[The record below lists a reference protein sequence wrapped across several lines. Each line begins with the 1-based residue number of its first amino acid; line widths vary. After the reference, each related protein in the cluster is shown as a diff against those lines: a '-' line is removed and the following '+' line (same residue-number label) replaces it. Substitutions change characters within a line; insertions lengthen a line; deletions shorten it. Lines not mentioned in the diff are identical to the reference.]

1 MNSKEFGRKI
11 LVITTFVLC
20 LFACSNTNTSESS
33 NSNNETSD
41 SVNTS
46 EEISSEVEKNLYEY
60 YENDDGTLTITRYIG
75 NEKVVTIPS
84 NVSEI
89 SARAF
94 SGNNRI
100 TEVIIPKSVN
110 FIGKGI
116 FEDCLKIERLTLPF
130 IGESRENNKFLAYFF
145 GAMSKDDSYNY
156 DYIPNSLKEVIILD
170 SCTSLGSFVFRGC
183 SSLTIYCEAES
194 KPSGWDPKWNDS
206 NRPVVWGYDG
216 NAIYNGLCYAIS
228 EIDGNRY
235 ITITGYEGENTSVE
249 IPESINGIQVITI
262 VSNAFRGCT
271 SLTSI
276 IIPSS
281 FTSIGDSAFEG
292 CSSLTSITIPR
303 SVTSIGNYAFE
314 GCSSLTSITIPRSV
328 TSIGDSA
335 FEGCSSLTSIT
346 IPSSVTSIGYS
357 AFRDCSFLTIYC
369 EAKSKPSGWSSS
381 WNNSN
386 RLVIWG
392 YDGNAIYNG
401 LCYAIS
407 VIDGN
412 IYITITGYEGEN
424 TSVEIPES
432 INGIQVTTIVSNAFR
447 GCTSLTSITIPSS
460 VTSIGNNAFEGCSSL
475 TKMTLP
481 FVGGSKDSNKYLGYI
496 FGASSYSNNLRYVPS
511 SLKEIIILDSC
522 TNIGDCAFRG
532 CTSLTSITIP
542 STVTSIGDYAFRGC
556 TSLTSI
562 TIPRSVTSIGY
573 YAFEG
578 CSSLTIYCEAESK
591 PREWNLN
598 WYVSNRPVVWGYD
611 GEKGVYNGLGY
622 AVCEIDGN
630 KYITITG
637 YDGENTSIEIPES
650 INGIQVTTIAP
661 YAFYGCTSLTSI
673 TIPRSVT
680 SIGDLAFE
688 RCSSLTSITIPSSVT
703 SIGDFAF
710 YKCSSLT
717 IYCEAENK
725 PSGWSLSWNSS
736 NRPVVWGY
744 VGEKG
749 VYNGL
754 EYAVCEIDGNKYIT
768 ITGYDGKNAS
778 IEIPESINGIQ
789 VTTIFSNAF
798 SGCSSLT
805 SITIPSSVTSIGNYA
820 FEGCSSLTIYCEAEN
835 KPSGWSSSWNSSNRP
850 VVWGYTK

>member
-228 EIDGNRY
+228 EIDGNR
-235 ITITGYEGENTSVE
+235 
-249 IPESINGIQVITI
+249 
-262 VSNAFRGCT
+262 
-271 SLTSI
+271 
-276 IIPSS
+276 
-281 FTSIGDSAFEG
+281 
-292 CSSLTSITIPR
+292 
-303 SVTSIGNYAFE
+303 
-314 GCSSLTSITIPRSV
+314 
-328 TSIGDSA
+328 
-335 FEGCSSLTSIT
+335 
-346 IPSSVTSIGYS
+346 
-357 AFRDCSFLTIYC
+357 
-369 EAKSKPSGWSSS
+369 
-381 WNNSN
+381 
-386 RLVIWG
+386 
-392 YDGNAIYNG
+392 
-401 LCYAIS
+401 
-407 VIDGN
+407 
-412 IYITITGYEGEN
+412 YITITGYEGEN